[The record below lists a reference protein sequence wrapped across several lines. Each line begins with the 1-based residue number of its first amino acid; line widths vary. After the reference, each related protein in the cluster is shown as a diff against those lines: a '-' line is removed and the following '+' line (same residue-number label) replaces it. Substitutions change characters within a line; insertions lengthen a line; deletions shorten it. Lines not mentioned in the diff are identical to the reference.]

1 MLKKTPFSN
10 ETYRNLLKTYLLL
23 FVCALGIFDNTLAFA
38 EVPSAF
44 ITLQN
49 TAHHTWPAEYTIE
62 ITPPQ
67 DHHAY
72 LNTGDEH
79 SFIPI
84 TLDADQYLAN
94 AGLSLTLLKQ
104 PKGHY
109 DELVK
114 AQVLRA
120 KDTYRFS
127 LMATKTI
134 TFIETSLAIKY
145 QLCNDLTHVCY
156 RPKTNKISLPLPPI
170 TSFETT
176 TASVSFTEQ
185 LLSLFNQ
192 NQNNTFLLFGLMFL
206 AGLLSVATPCVYPM
220 LPITSMFIVNRAQGI
235 KGKDKQHALVY
246 LLGIIG
252 TYTLLGL
259 IAGMTGG
266 AFNSFMQSA
275 WVNLA
280 FALFFTAFAL
290 ALLGFF
296 ELSFMQNEVYSL
308 DQRTS
313 QVKGLAGTWL
323 MGSVAG
329 LVISPCVGPIVF
341 ALLLHVADNIA
352 DKSDALAALQQQLS
366 VFDRLSIAAS
376 GSIMMAGFGVGV
388 GLPFFIVST
397 VKFKT
402 LPKAGYWMNKIKYAF
417 GFVIL
422 YFAYTYFEKAMGVL
436 GISLATSHTFI
447 VGLLAI
453 WFAVV
458 HGNILIIP
466 STDLATPLLKIRQF
480 ASLISL
486 LIGGWL
492 VISSLQDSAFFT
504 HTNITTLTK
513 HISTTPSNTESLLEN
528 EAGILWHR
536 DFTNAQKEAKATGKP
551 IFIDFYAS
559 WCANCLAFKKET
571 THNSALNDALRLH
584 AISVKLVDKEAEFE
598 RFKALPEHRA
608 LKIGL
613 PYFAI
618 LTPEGELSWST
629 TDYQATEK
637 MISILNDW
645 HI

>member
-1 MLKKTPFSN
+1 VLKKTPFSH
-10 ETYRNLLKTYLLL
+10 EKYRNLPKTYLLL
-23 FVCALGIFDNTLAFA
+23 FICALGIFDNTLVLA
-38 EVPSAF
+38 ETPTAF

-49 TAHHTWPAEYTIE
+49 TTHHAWPAEYTIE

-84 TLDADQYLAN
+84 TLDADQHLAN
-94 AGLSLTLLKQ
+94 AGLSLTLLQQ

-127 LMATKTI
+127 LIATKTI
-134 TFIETSLAIKY
+134 AFIDISLAIKY
-145 QLCNDLTHVCY
+145 QLCNDITHVCY
-156 RPKTNKISLPLPPI
+156 RPKTSKISLPLPPL
-170 TSFETT
+170 TPFETT
-176 TASVSFTEQ
+176 TASVSFTDQ
-185 LLSLFNQ
+185 LLSLFKQ
-192 NQNNTFLLFGLMFL
+192 NQHNTLTLFCLMLL

-252 TYTLLGL
+252 TYTILGL

-290 ALLGFF
+290 ALLGFY

-308 DQRTS
+308 DHRTS
-313 QVKGLAGTWL
+313 QVKGLTGTWL
-323 MGSVAG
+323 IGSIAG

-341 ALLLHVADNIA
+341 ALLLHVADTIA

-366 VFDRLSIAAS
+366 FFDRLSIAAS

-397 VKFKT
+397 VKFKK

-417 GFVIL
+417 GFIIL
-422 YFAYTYFEKAMGVL
+422 YFAYSYFEKAMGVL

-480 ASLISL
+480 ANLLSL
-486 LIGGWL
+486 LVGGWL
-492 VISSLQDSAFFT
+492 VIASLQNADIIKS
-504 HTNITTLTK
+504 TNKVTTNTLITT
-513 HISTTPSNTESLLEN
+513 ESSIKN
-528 EAGILWHR
+528 EAGIPWQQ
-536 DFTNAQKEAKATGKP
+536 DFTQAQKLAKTTGKP

-559 WCANCLAFKKET
+559 WCANCLAFKKESE
-571 THNSALNDALRLH
+571 HNAALNEALRER
-584 AISVKLVDKEAEFE
+584 AIPVQLVDKSVEFE
-598 RFKALPEHRA
+598 RFKTLPEHRS

-618 LTPEGELSWST
+618 LTPDGELSWST

-637 MISILNDW
+637 MISILNQW
-645 HI
+645 HS